1 METTNT
7 ANTAPDK
14 KISWLTKITYGTTGV
29 STMLSSV
36 LVTTYVFYFYTDV
49 LHIPAGAAT
58 TIALI
63 GRIWGWLVDPAM
75 GVFVENAKPGKYGAT
90 RKIILQFA
98 IPGGLAL
105 ALSFAVPGV
114 STGLQVVWVAVT
126 YILQATLNSLLTLTK
141 STLMSRITT
150 DRVQRANMQ
159 QVYSILGTIV
169 SLTMT
174 SETLNLVNTLGG
186 GDMRRGFMI
195 TAAIFGVAYALFY
208 LFFFIATKGM
218 EPIEETAAAG
228 TVSKGPGLKE
238 ILPALATKTMWLAEL
253 FISIFYTTF
262 SMMQAQTMVTY
273 FTHCLGD
280 AQTPL
285 RIYSSASMVVTMIGY
300 ASLASFTKRI
310 GNAGA
315 CLLGCVLGA
324 VGHLFRFFAHDGTMV
339 LYGTGL
345 VIAMFGTSL
354 LAGTTL
360 LIVLDT
366 GVYSEWKTGSKSDP
380 LLIAGS
386 NIATKLGMTLGGAIA
401 GYLLTAFHYDPS
413 QGAPGEAVKNLLFY
427 ENTLL
432 VAVGY
437 ILAALCAFFVWR
449 YEKRIPQMQAEIEAR
464 KAQTA

>member
-7 ANTAPDK
+7 APDK
-14 KISWLTKITYGTTGV
+14 NVSWLTKIAYGTTGI
-29 STMLSSV
+29 SAMLSSV

-75 GVFVENAKPGKYGAT
+75 GIFVQSAKPGKYGAT
-90 RKIILQFA
+90 RKLLLQFA

-105 ALSFAVPGV
+105 ILSFAVPGV
-114 STGLQVVWVAVT
+114 SAALQVVWVAVT
-126 YILQATLNSLLTLTK
+126 YILQATLNSLLSLTK
-141 STLMSRITT
+141 STLMSRVTT
-150 DRVQRANMQ
+150 DRVQRTNMQ
-159 QVYSILGTIV
+159 QMYAILGTIV

-195 TAAIFGVAYALFY
+195 TAVIFGVAYALFY
-208 LFFFIATKGM
+208 LFLFIATKGV
-218 EPIEETAAAG
+218 EPIEEAKAAG
-228 TVSKGPGLKE
+228 TASKGPGFKD
-238 ILPALATKTMWLAEL
+238 ILPALATNKVWLVAL
-253 FISIFYTTF
+253 FIMIFYTTF

-273 FTHCLGD
+273 FTHCMED
-280 AQTPL
+280 AQTAL
-285 RIYSSASMVVTMIGY
+285 RIYSSASMVITMIGY
-300 ASLASFTKRI
+300 VSLSAFTKRL

-315 CLLGCVLGA
+315 CMLGCILA
-324 VGHLFRFFAHDGTMV
+324 SAGHLFRFFTHDETMV
-339 LYGTGL
+339 LYGVGL
-345 VIAMFGTSL
+345 VIGMFGASL
-354 LAGTTL
+354 LSGTTL
-360 LIVLDT
+360 LIILDT

-386 NIATKLGMTLGGAIA
+386 NIASKIGMALGGAVA

-413 QGAPGEAVKNLLFY
+413 LGTPSEAVKSLLFY

-437 ILAALCAFFVWR
+437 ILSALCAFFVWR
-449 YEKRIPQMQAEIEAR
+449 YEKRIPQMQAEIDAR
-464 KAQTA
+464 KAHTT